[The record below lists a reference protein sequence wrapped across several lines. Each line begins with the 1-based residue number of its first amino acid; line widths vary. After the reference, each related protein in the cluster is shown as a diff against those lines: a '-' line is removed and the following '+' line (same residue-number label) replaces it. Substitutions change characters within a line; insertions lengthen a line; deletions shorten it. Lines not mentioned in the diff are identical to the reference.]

1 MKRILTIS
9 IIIGVILMLSGCAIA
24 AEKAKPE
31 VKAPVTLSA
40 ETKVMIMEL
49 QREINTKQKILS
61 IANGTYDQAVVTMQA
76 MKHEAERVKMEITQL
91 QNRAKLLITP
101 PKVEKGKKK

>member
-1 MKRILTIS
+1 MKRILITS
-9 IIIGVILMLSGCAIA
+9 IIIFIMLSGCAIA

-31 VKAPVTLSA
+31 AVKAPVTLSA

-49 QREINTKQKILS
+49 QRKINTKQKILN

-91 QNRAKLLITP
+91 QNRAKLLTAP

>member
-1 MKRILTIS
+1 MKRILITS
-9 IIIGVILMLSGCAIA
+9 IIIGVIFMLSGCAIA

-31 VKAPVTLSA
+31 VKAPVLSA

-49 QREINTKQKILS
+49 QRKINTKQKILN